1 MPFDSATLAK
11 RTRTPPR
18 KISLVVFSIG
28 VDEQMISYFL
38 EFFIQLGDS
47 LPTALQILRADR
59 FSVSPHSTYKLEFVY
74 FNPHIEYS
82 SSMHGVLYS
91 IYLSISLGNN
101 SAAFSFTKLYFLTA
115 SVLFRRKS
123 LNVM

>member
-1 MPFDSATLAK
+1 MPFDSATLAE

-59 FSVSPHSTYKLEFVY
+59 FCGQPSLYLQIGICLFQSAHRIQFFYARGFV
-74 FNPHIEYS
+74 FDIF
-82 SSMHGVLYS
+82 
-91 IYLSISLGNN
+91 IYI
-101 SAAFSFTKLYFLTA
+101 
-115 SVLFRRKS
+115 VRK
-123 LNVM
+123 